1 MFAMGKRASIA
12 QTAAL
17 LNLKVSAESGLVLD
31 KVELVLRALALVVTA
46 MLLAALVISVCVA
59 TVLLLVASSRGALVS
74 ILVTVLVLLAR
85 RAISFLQLV

>member
-74 ILVTVLVLLAR
+74 VLVTVLILLAR
-85 RAISFLQLV
+85 RAITFLQLV